1 MASPDDAAPVR
12 LQPPPAALLRVLNPI
27 VRASLGTPFWRLLPR
42 WMAVLEFQGRRSGKE
57 YRIPVGVHDANGA
70 PAVFSLEAWRL
81 NFEGGAPVTVVAQG
95 HRRTG
100 TAQLVRDPAVVGPA
114 FLAAL
119 EHTSRPSNIGLA
131 VAKGHKP
138 TAEEMSA
145 LGREMIVIHYDD

>member
-1 MASPDDAAPVR
+1 MASSDDAAPVR
-12 LQPPPAALLRVLNPI
+12 VKPPPEAMLRVLNPI
-27 VRASLGTPFWRLLPR
+27 VRASLGTAFWRLLPR
-42 WMAVLEFQGRRSGKE
+42 WMAVLEFRGRRSGKE
-57 YRIPVGVHDANGA
+57 YRVPVGVHDANGT
-70 PAVFSLEAWRL
+70 PSVFSLETWRL
-81 NFEGGAPVTVVAQG
+81 NFKGGAPVTVVAHG
-95 HRRTG
+95 DRRRG
-100 TAQLVRDPAVVGPA
+100 TAELVQDPAIVGPA